1 MLEMPIWVDWLI
13 AIILVANIADL
24 YAEKKKNAETMTKK
38 CVSAKNLQMLMGQRI
53 QSTPVVFKT
62 GFKHKPWCEPKV
74 LEGVDCV

>member
-1 MLEMPIWVDWLI
+1 ML
-13 AIILVANIADL
+13 
-24 YAEKKKNAETMTKK
+24 KKKYAETMTKK
-38 CVSAKNLQMLMGQRI
+38 CVSAKNLQMLMGQSI